1 MRLLVGRL
9 VLTLLVAWAVVSLAV
24 SAAFLWTPQGTLGLT
39 ADYGGS
45 VTSVAPGSPA
55 GKAGVRA
62 GDRIVLSAT
71 PFESRPKLVGV
82 TTPIEAGTVVPFR
95 VARGTA
101 ERDVTLTAVDN
112 PLGTP
117 QRITLTIDLLSTV
130 VFIVVGT
137 LLILLRPSL
146 VTWGFGTYCL
156 LINPVIP
163 AFSRFPSAT
172 AHMWYVGIY
181 DVIQN
186 IGTVGLIV
194 FALNFPRPFHRWS
207 RAALAAALVPLFF
220 LLAAWT
226 LWIDL
231 AVNIFAIPV
240 AKSNFALQLAFGV
253 VDLLAIF
260 LLTNTYLTGPKED
273 RPRLRWV
280 LVGFYVGLVCTYA
293 GTLLYYTAS
302 SSAPAWLDNL
312 LIAMQVTLPIAVAY
326 AVVRHRVIE
335 IDFFFSRALVYAILT
350 SVLVGVFAISD
361 WLFGQVLEDF
371 RLSLVLDA
379 LISIAAALSFD
390 RAHTFLER
398 SVDRIVFRGRQL
410 AMDRMSLARRTFKFM
425 TSPETIDE
433 TLVREPHEALGVATI
448 ALFRKEGNSYR
459 RVTSVGWQAGNCA
472 ALDRDDRLVTAHLAT
487 EGVLHLSEIPWIRED
502 APSGLAA
509 PVISIPLRAANVLT
523 GMLICSLKP
532 HGEQLDPEEL
542 HLLIDFSKE
551 GAIAYDQL
559 EADELRRHA
568 KELET
573 QVMMLDARLQ
583 EARRNAM

>member
-1 MRLLVGRL
+1 MVLGRAALALLVL
-9 VLTLLVAWAVVSLAV
+9 WAVVSLCV
-24 SAAFLWTPQGTLGLT
+24 SAMFLWTPQGTLGMT
-39 ADYGGS
+39 ANYGGV
-45 VTSVAPGSPA
+45 VTTVAPGSPA
-55 GKAGVRA
+55 AGAGVRA
-62 GDRIVLSAT
+62 GDVIVLAGT

-82 TTPIEAGTVVPFR
+82 TTPIAPGTVVPFR
-95 VARGTA
+95 VAHGGIQ
-101 ERDVTLTAVDN
+101 RDVTLTAVYN

-117 QRITLTIDLLSTV
+117 ERFTMVIDLLSTV
-130 VFIVVGT
+130 VFILVGT

-146 VTWGFGTYCL
+146 VTWGFGLYCL

-172 AHMWYVGIY
+172 AHMVYVGIY

-194 FALNFPRPFHRWS
+194 FALNFPRQFHRWS
-207 RAALAAALVPLFF
+207 RTQLAAALVPLFV
-220 LLAAWT
+220 LLSAWT
-226 LWIDL
+226 LWIDV
-231 AVNIFAIPV
+231 AINILAIPV
-240 AKSNFALQLAFGV
+240 AKTNFALQLAFGV
-253 VDLLAIF
+253 IDLLAIF
-260 LLTNTYLTGPKED
+260 LITSTYLNGPRED

-302 SSAPAWLDNL
+302 SSTPAWLDNL

-350 SVLVGVFAISD
+350 TVLVGVFAVSD
-361 WLFGQVLEDF
+361 WLFGQVLTNF
-371 RLSLVLDA
+371 RLSLLLDA

-390 RAHTFLER
+390 RAHSFLE
-398 SVDRIVFRGRQL
+398 SIVDRIVFRGRQL
-410 AMDRMSLARRTFKFM
+410 AIDRMTLACKTFKFM
-425 TSPETIDE
+425 TSPATIDE
-433 TLVREPHEALGVATI
+433 TMVREPHEALGVSTV
-448 ALFRKEGNSYR
+448 ALFRKDGESYG
-459 RVTSVGWQAGNCA
+459 RVTSSGWQPAECA
-472 ALDRDDRLVTAHLAT
+472 TLDRDDRLVTTHLAT
-487 EGVLHLSEIPWIRED
+487 EGVLHLTEIPWSRED
-502 APSGLAA
+502 VPTGLAA
-509 PVISIPLRAANVLT
+509 PVLSIPLRAANVLT
-523 GMLICSLKP
+523 GFLLCSVKP

-542 HLLIDFSKE
+542 HLLVDFTKE

-559 EADELRRHA
+559 EADALRRHA

-583 EARRNAM
+583 EARRNAAT